1 MFKHHLKQ
9 LSFRWW
15 HRRRNWLYLSFS
27 LVLGLTI
34 AIENIQPSY
43 SASVIELLMQ
53 GAQIFQ
59 LSSISKAQEVE
70 LGKQINQELLSSGK
84 VNLYRNSQLNSYI
97 NYIGNSLAQ
106 NSKRPDL
113 PYKFQIVDDPN
124 LNAFATMGGFVYVH
138 TGIIAKADNEAQLAS
153 VIAHEIG
160 HIGGKHAIKQMRDS
174 AIAQGVLTATGL
186 NQQAAV
192 QIGVDLAL
200 SKPNSRQDEFEADRY
215 GVETLRK
222 TGYATIGAVEFMNK
236 LLQNKSGM
244 PTFLSTHPATSD
256 RIAALKKLVDAD
268 GGSKG
273 NGLDPNAYRRSISS
287 L

>member
-1 MFKHHLKQ
+1 MLKDRIKKI
-9 LSFRWW
+9 SFRWW
-15 HRRRNWLYLSFS
+15 YRKRNWLYLSFS
-27 LVLGLTI
+27 LVLSLTI
-34 AIENIQPSY
+34 VINNLQPSY
-43 SASVIELLMQ
+43 SASVVELLMQ

-59 LSSISKAQEVE
+59 LSSISKAQEIE
-70 LGKQINQELLSSGK
+70 LGTQINRELLGSGK

-113 PYKFQIVDDPN
+113 PYKFQIVDDSN
-124 LNAFATMGGFVYVH
+124 LNAFATMGGFVYIH

-160 HIGGKHAIKQMRDS
+160 HIGGKHALKQMRDS
-174 AIAQGVLTATGL
+174 AIAQGVLSATGL

-200 SKPNSRQDEFEADRY
+200 SKPNSREDEFEADRY
-215 GVETLRK
+215 GVDTLRK
-222 TGYATIGAVEFMNK
+222 TGYAPVGAVEFMQK
-236 LLQNKSGM
+236 LLQNKSGV

-256 RIAALKKLVDAD
+256 RVAALKKLVESD

-273 NGLDPNAYRRSISS
+273 NGLDPNAYRRSISA

>member
-1 MFKHHLKQ
+1 V
-9 LSFRWW
+9 LS
-15 HRRRNWLYLSFS
+15 
-27 LVLGLTI
+27 LTI
-34 AIENIQPSY
+34 AIANSQPSY
-43 SASVIELLMQ
+43 SASVLELLMQ

-84 VNLYRNSQLNSYI
+84 VNLYRNSKINSYI
-97 NYIGNSLAQ
+97 NSIGNSLAQ

-138 TGIIAKADNEAQLAS
+138 SGIIAKADNEAQLAS

-174 AIAQGVLTATGL
+174 AIAQGVLSATGL

-200 SKPNSRQDEFEADRY
+200 SKPNSREDEFEADRY

-222 TGYATIGAVEFMNK
+222 TGYAPIGAVEFMQK
-236 LLQNKSGM
+236 LLQNKGGM

-256 RIAALKKLVDAD
+256 RVAALKKLVEAD
-268 GGSKG
+268 GSSKG
-273 NGLDPNAYRRSISS
+273 NGLDHNAYRRNISA

>member
-9 LSFRWW
+9 LSLRRW
-15 HRRRNWLYLSFS
+15 HRRKSWLYLSFS
-27 LVLGLTI
+27 LVLSLTI
-34 AIENIQPSY
+34 VINNLQPSY
-43 SASVIELLMQ
+43 GASVLELLMQ

-70 LGKQINQELLSSGK
+70 LGKQINQELLGSGK

-113 PYKFQIVDDPN
+113 PYTFQIVDDPN

-138 TGIIAKADNEAQLAS
+138 SGLIAKADNEAQLAS

-174 AIAQGVLTATGL
+174 AIAQGVLSATGL

-200 SKPNSRQDEFEADRY
+200 SKPNSREDEFEADRY
-215 GVETLRK
+215 GVNTLRK
-222 TGYATIGAVEFMNK
+222 TGYATIGAVEFMQK

-256 RIAALKKLVDAD
+256 RIAALKKLVEAD
-268 GGSKG
+268 GGKG
-273 NGLDPNAYRRSISS
+273 NGLDPKAYRRSISA

>member
-1 MFKHHLKQ
+1 MIKHHLKQ
-9 LSFRWW
+9 LYFRWW
-15 HRRRNWLYLSFS
+15 HRRRSWLYASFS

-34 AIENIQPSY
+34 VINNLQPSY

-53 GAQIFQ
+53 GAQIFE
-59 LSSISKAQEVE
+59 LSSIDKNKEIE
-70 LGKQINQELLSSGK
+70 LGKQIDRELLSSGK

-97 NYIGNSLAQ
+97 SYIGNSLAK

-124 LNAFATMGGFVYVH
+124 INAFATMGGFVYVH
-138 TGIIAKADNEAQLAS
+138 SGLIAKADNEAQLAS
-153 VIAHEIG
+153 VMAHEIG
-160 HIGGKHAIKQMRDS
+160 HIGGKHALKQMRDS
-174 AIAQGVLTATGL
+174 AIAQGVLSATGL

-236 LLQNKSGM
+236 LLQNKSGV
-244 PTFLSTHPATSD
+244 PTFLSTHPATTD
-256 RIAALKKLVDAD
+256 RVAALKKLVEAD
-268 GGSKG
+268 NPSKG
-273 NGLDPNAYRRSISS
+273 KGLDSNAYRRSISS